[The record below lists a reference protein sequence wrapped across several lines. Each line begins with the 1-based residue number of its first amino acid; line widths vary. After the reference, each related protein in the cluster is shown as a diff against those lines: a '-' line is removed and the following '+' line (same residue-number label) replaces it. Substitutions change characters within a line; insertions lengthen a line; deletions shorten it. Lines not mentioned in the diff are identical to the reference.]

1 MLPLPR
7 GTEIESFATK
17 DRFPSMKSDHYHTES
32 NFLWV
37 DSIVGGV
44 IPGNFMPVIE
54 KGFLERLSCG
64 VIAGYPI
71 QDVAV
76 EVFFGKHHPVDSSE
90 AVFKMAGSLVFR
102 EFFQQARPALL
113 EPVVQMLVTTPE
125 THVGDL
131 FSDLSGRGGRVL
143 GSEAVGGG
151 MQSIDCEVPIRAVG
165 HYSLNLSSMTA
176 GQGSYTL
183 SFSHY
188 ETVSGEVQKQ
198 LMNPVTNEE
207 EKAAM

>member
-1 MLPLPR
+1 
-7 GTEIESFATK
+7 
-17 DRFPSMKSDHYHTES
+17 
-32 NFLWV
+32 
-37 DSIVGGV
+37 
-44 IPGNFMPVIE
+44 
-54 KGFLERLSCG
+54 
-64 VIAGYPI
+64 
-71 QDVAV
+71 
-76 EVFFGKHHPVDSSE
+76 VFFGKHHPVDSSE
-90 AVFKMAGSLVFR
+90 AAFKMAGSLVFR
-102 EFFQQARPALL
+102 EVFQQARPALL

-125 THVGDL
+125 THVGDIFSDL
-131 FSDLSGRGGRVL
+131 SDLSGRGGRVL

-165 HYSLNLSSMTA
+165 HYSLALSSMTA

-188 ETVSGEVQKQ
+188 ETVAGEVQKQ